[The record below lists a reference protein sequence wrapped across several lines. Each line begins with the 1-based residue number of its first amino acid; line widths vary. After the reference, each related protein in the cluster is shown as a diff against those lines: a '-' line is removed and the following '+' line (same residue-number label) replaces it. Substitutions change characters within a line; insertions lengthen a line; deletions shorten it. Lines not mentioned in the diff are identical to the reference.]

1 MAKRKNPLKDL
12 DAFLKQEAT
21 SFVKPEKAQP
31 EASLATEQPG
41 LATADEIIDAINQL
55 AAKDS
60 ETYRNELYRI
70 IKSSLENLDAS
81 TPEDKMLINT
91 ILYLRDKVNW
101 KSNIKKYWES
111 HN

>member
-21 SFVKPEKAQP
+21 SFVKPEKSEP
-31 EASLATEQPG
+31 ESSLATEQPG
-41 LATADEIIDAINQL
+41 LASADEIIDAINQL
-55 AAKDS
+55 AAKDK

-70 IKSSLENLDAS
+70 IKSSLENLDSS

-91 ILYLRDKVNW
+91 ILYLRDKSNW
-101 KSNIKKYWES
+101 KNSIKEYWKS